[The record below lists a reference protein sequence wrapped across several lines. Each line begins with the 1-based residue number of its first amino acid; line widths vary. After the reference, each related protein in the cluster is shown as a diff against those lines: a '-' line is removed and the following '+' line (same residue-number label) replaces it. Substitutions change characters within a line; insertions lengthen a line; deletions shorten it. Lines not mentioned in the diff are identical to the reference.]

1 MELKINHQQSLQPIE
16 FNFEEL
22 KKELSERLAF
32 YKSLTYGPDELRT
45 AKTDRA
51 NLNKFKDAIETR
63 RKEVKAFYL
72 RPYEDFEKKIKEIV
86 AMIDEPIKLIDGQVK
101 GFENKV
107 REEKRAKIQ
116 EIYEKSIGELKE
128 LLPLDKLWNDR
139 WLNATFPI
147 KDVEEEITGTI
158 VKVKNDLE
166 VVSNLKSEFEFQIK
180 DVYLQKL
187 DLSAALQEKTR
198 LDEFKAKQEAYER
211 AKSGIPSPAILDDMV
226 EPEPPYQSKGQQE
239 EVLEVDFRV
248 WATREQLQA
257 LKEFLKTNN
266 IRYGRIDQ

>member
-1 MELKINHQQSLQPIE
+1 MEFKIIQQEKPKPIE

-22 KKELSERLAF
+22 KQKIAERAAF
-32 YKSLTYGPDELRT
+32 YKGLTYGPDEIRT

-51 NLNKFKDAIETR
+51 TLNKFKEAIENR
-63 RKEVKAFYL
+63 RKEVKKAHMK
-72 RPYEDFEKKIKEIV
+72 PYEDFEKKIKEIV

-101 GFENKV
+101 EFENKV
-107 REEKRAKIQ
+107 REEKRARIQ

-198 LDEFKAKQEAYER
+198 LEESKAKQESYEK
-211 AKSGIPSPAILDDMV
+211 AKHGIPAPEILEDTV
-226 EPEPPYQSKGQQE
+226 EPEPPYEPEQE
-239 EVLEVDFRV
+239 EIIQIDFRV
-248 WATREQLQA
+248 WVTNEQLKA

-266 IRYGRIDQ
+266 IRYGRVTE